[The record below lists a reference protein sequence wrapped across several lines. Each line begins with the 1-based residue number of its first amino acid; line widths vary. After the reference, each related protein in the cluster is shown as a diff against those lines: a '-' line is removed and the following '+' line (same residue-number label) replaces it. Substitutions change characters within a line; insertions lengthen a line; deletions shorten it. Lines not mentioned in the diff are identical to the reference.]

1 MTDVIID
8 GRRYVPAEEGGG
20 ARIGIGIT
28 THNRPEVLRE
38 ALEKHVAF
46 RPPGA
51 TYVIVDDGSADAAAV
66 GAVLGPHASSDS
78 VEIVAWDTSR
88 GIVAA
93 KNACLERLMDSGVE
107 HIFLFDDDAWPKED
121 RWWEPYVASP
131 EPHLSYQF
139 LDLATGNSLGDLT
152 VVHEDAEHVAYSGQR
167 GVMLYYDRRAI
178 EAVGGFDPVYGRG
191 MYEHSDLAN
200 RIYARGLT
208 TWRYAD
214 VAGSSD
220 LIHSLDEHEAVE
232 RSVAANERRRQEK
245 TNATIHN
252 ERRDAMY
259 DAFVPFRERRNVVLT
274 TLLTSEPDP
283 QRGKKWAADPTIL
296 DAWAGSIEGAEP
308 VVIADELNVAPAAVD
323 IIYRAP
329 VVAMNVYYRRWV
341 EVYRWLRNHPEVDLV
356 WVTDG
361 SDVEMLR
368 EPWGEMRRDRIYVG
382 SEPKVYEDDDG
393 WCRGRHPAPTFQRW
407 IDEHARDT
415 LLNAGLLG
423 GTRENVMAFAH
434 RVAAVYYDL
443 QMRRFWGTETSEAE
457 VGDMLA
463 FGMTAY
469 AFPVPFETGPAVH
482 TVFRADERNGYSWWK
497 HR

>member
-1 MTDVIID
+1 MTDVVID
-8 GRRYVPAEEGGG
+8 GRRYVPADEGGG

-28 THNRPEVLRE
+28 THNRPEVLRR
-38 ALEKHVAF
+38 ALEAHVEH
-46 RPPGA
+46 RVPGA
-51 TYVIVDDGSADAAAV
+51 RYLVVDDGTADVHAV
-66 GAVLGPHASSDS
+66 AGVAEDHVEALDLNVLR
-78 VEIVAWDTSR
+78 WDDSR

-93 KNACLERLMDSGVE
+93 KNACLEHLMDAGVE
-107 HIFLFDDDAWPKED
+107 HLFLFDDDAWPKAGG
-121 RWWEPYVASP
+121 WWEPYVASP

-152 VVHEDAEHVAYSGQR
+152 VVHEDSEHVAYSGQR

-232 RSVAANERRRQEK
+232 RSVAATERRRQEK
-245 TNATIHN
+245 ANAAIHN

-283 QRGKKWAADPTIL
+283 QRGKKWAADPAIL
-296 DAWAGSIEGAEP
+296 GAWAKSIQGADA
-308 VVIADELNVAPAAVD
+308 VVLADELDEPPKGATVALVP
-323 IIYRAP
+323 R
-329 VVAMNVYYRRWV
+329 VAMNVYYRRWV
-341 EVYRWLRNHPEVDLV
+341 EVYRWLRAHPEVDLV

-368 EPWGEMRRDRIYVG
+368 EPWAEMRRDRIYVG

-393 WCRGRHPAPTFQRW
+393 WCRNRHPAPTFQRW

-423 GTRENVMAFAH
+423 GTREHVMAFAH